1 MVSKRLAEILAQ
13 MVEAAME
20 SDQLWIR
27 WAIETDEIPVQK
39 CSCRARVGEEQCDC
53 RVEVALPRA
62 YMIRAARRLEH
73 NQFVGMSP
81 RKRRCLLCL
90 RGEHDL
96 DATYRLRVV
105 LGDQVLNEAHVPG
118 PTSRRSKQN
127 DGKRAER
134 AGAYVPGTHAMQLAA
149 ARDREGTHSGHDSQG
164 GRRPPGRR
172 SRHTT
177 PVQPPDWV

>member
-13 MVEAAME
+13 MVEAAIE

-73 NQFVGMSP
+73 NQVVGMSP

-90 RGEHDL
+90 RGEHEL
-96 DATYRLRVV
+96 EATYKLRVV
-105 LGDQVLNEAHVPG
+105 LGDQPLSEAHVPG
-118 PTSRRSKQN
+118 PTRRRTKQT
-127 DGKRAER
+127 DRVRAER
-134 AGAYVPGTHAMQLAA
+134 AGAYVAGTHAMQLAA
-149 ARDREGTHSGHDSQG
+149 ARDREATHSRHDPRA
-164 GRRPPGRR
+164 GRRPPGRKAR
-172 SRHTT
+172 CATV
-177 PVQPPDWV
+177 VQPPDSR

>member
-73 NQFVGMSP
+73 NQVVGMSP

-90 RGEHDL
+90 RGEHEL
-96 DATYRLRVV
+96 EATYKLRVV
-105 LGDQVLNEAHVPG
+105 LGDQVLNEAPLPG
-118 PTSRRSKQN
+118 PARRRTRQ
-127 DGKRAER
+127 DDRKRAER

-149 ARDREGTHSGHDSQG
+149 ARDREGTRGGHDSRG
-164 GRRPPGRR
+164 GRRPPVRKAR
-172 SRHTT
+172 YTT
-177 PVQPPDWV
+177 AVQPPDSV